1 MNNKNLVNILVDFAF
16 KKVFAGEGEK
26 SKYLLKDF
34 LNSILELTGTDRIK
48 TIEYLNPFNDR
59 EHEKDKQSIMDI
71 KVKTEAD
78 ELIDIEVQISDVD
91 DYKKRSLYY
100 WSRLYGETIE
110 KGKGYIELK
119 KSIVINI
126 LDFKLIDENNKYH
139 NVFMIKEKE
148 DNFKFIDDLE
158 IHYIE
163 LAKFN
168 KQDINNLNDL
178 EEWLL
183 FLRECNKNGDEKILE
198 KLKIEKEEIKMA
210 VEIMNKL
217 SADEK
222 EYQQYLAREKFLM
235 DEISKKR
242 YAEIK
247 RQELE
252 NKLRKAETKIKE
264 SETKIK
270 QAEARSK
277 EAEARSKE
285 AEAKIKEAEAKS
297 KEAEDKIIITIENL
311 LKSGISDEIIS
322 ASTGLSIDQINEIKR
337 RT

>member
-1 MNNKNLVNILVDFAF
+1 MKNNKLINILVDFAF

-34 LNSILELTGTDRIK
+34 LNCILGLEGSDKIK
-48 TIEYLNPFNDR
+48 TIIYLNPFNDR
-59 EHEKDKQSIMDI
+59 EYEKDKQSIMDI

-100 WSRLYGETIE
+100 WSKLYGETIE
-110 KGKGYIELK
+110 KGKAYIELK

-126 LDFKLIDENNKYH
+126 LDFKIIDENDKYH
-139 NVFMIKEKE
+139 NVFVIKEKD

-163 LAKFN
+163 LEKF
-168 KQDINNLNDL
+168 KKEDIGGLSDL
-178 EEWLL
+178 EEWLI
-183 FLRECNKNGDEKILE
+183 FLRECNPSGDKRILE
-198 KLKIEKEEIKMA
+198 KLKVEKEEIKMA
-210 VEIMNKL
+210 AEIIDKL

-222 EYQQYLAREKFLM
+222 EYQEYLAREKYIM

-247 RQELE
+247 RKELE
-252 NKLRKAETKIKE
+252 EKIKQSEEKIKQSEETVVKLIKELLKAGISQEVISINTGLDIDEINKIKE
-264 SETKIK
+264 GL
-270 QAEARSK
+270 
-277 EAEARSKE
+277 
-285 AEAKIKEAEAKS
+285 
-297 KEAEDKIIITIENL
+297 DK
-311 LKSGISDEIIS
+311 
-322 ASTGLSIDQINEIKR
+322 R
-337 RT
+337 

>member
-1 MNNKNLVNILVDFAF
+1 
-16 KKVFAGEGEK
+16 
-26 SKYLLKDF
+26 
-34 LNSILELTGTDRIK
+34 
-48 TIEYLNPFNDR
+48 
-59 EHEKDKQSIMDI
+59 
-71 KVKTEAD
+71 
-78 ELIDIEVQISDVD
+78 
-91 DYKKRSLYY
+91 
-100 WSRLYGETIE
+100 
-110 KGKGYIELK
+110 
-119 KSIVINI
+119 
-126 LDFKLIDENNKYH
+126 
-139 NVFMIKEKE
+139 MIKEKE

-297 KEAEDKIIITIENL
+297 KEAEAKSKEAEDKIIITIENL

>member
-1 MNNKNLVNILVDFAF
+1 MKNNKLINILVDFAF

-34 LNSILELTGTDRIK
+34 LNCILGLEGSDKIK
-48 TIEYLNPFNDR
+48 TIIYLNPFNDR
-59 EHEKDKQSIMDI
+59 EYEKDKQSIMDI

-100 WSRLYGETIE
+100 WSKLYGETIE
-110 KGKGYIELK
+110 KGKAYIELK

-126 LDFKLIDENNKYH
+126 LDFKIIDENDKYH
-139 NVFMIKEKE
+139 NVFVIKEKD

-163 LAKFN
+163 LEKF
-168 KQDINNLNDL
+168 KKEDIEGLSDL
-178 EEWLL
+178 EEWLI
-183 FLRECNKNGDEKILE
+183 FLRECNPSGDKRILE
-198 KLKIEKEEIKMA
+198 KLKVEKEEIKMA
-210 VEIMNKL
+210 AEIIDKL

-222 EYQQYLAREKFLM
+222 EYQEYLAREKYIM

-247 RQELE
+247 RKELE
-252 NKLRKAETKIKE
+252 D
-264 SETKIK
+264 KIK
-270 QAEARSK
+270 QANEQLMNS
-277 EAEARSKE
+277 
-285 AEAKIKEAEAKS
+285 EAKLKQSEEKVKQSEEKVRQSEEMVVKLIKE
-297 KEAEDKIIITIENL
+297 L
-311 LKSGISDEIIS
+311 LKAGISQEVISINIGLDIDEINKIMED
-322 ASTGLSIDQINEIKR
+322 LNKK
-337 RT
+337 